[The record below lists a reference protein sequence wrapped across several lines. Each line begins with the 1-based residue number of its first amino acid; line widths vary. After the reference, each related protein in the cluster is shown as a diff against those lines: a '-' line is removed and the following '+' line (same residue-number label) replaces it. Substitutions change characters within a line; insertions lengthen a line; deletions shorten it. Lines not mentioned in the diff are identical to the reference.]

1 MSQTATATRP
11 VSPDAP
17 PKMTYEEFLEWAD
30 EDTHA
35 EWVGGEIIYMSPVS
49 NRHQEI
55 SSFLIPYLTMFVQ
68 ERHLG
73 VIRFESF
80 QMKLVSNL
88 PGREP
93 DILFISNARMAD
105 LQNSFLDGPADLVV
119 EIVSPESV
127 YRDTVE
133 KFGEYQRAGVG
144 EYWLLNPMQQ
154 TATFFVRGN
163 DALFHSV
170 PPDETGRYHSTVLEG
185 LSLRIGLLWRSPPP
199 TVREVL
205 TAWDEL

>member
-1 MSQTATATRP
+1 MSQILDTPRP
-11 VSPDAP
+11 VLAAP
-17 PKMTYEEFLEWAD
+17 LSRMTYEEFLDWAD

-35 EWVGGEIIYMSPVS
+35 EWVDGEIVWMSPVS

-68 ERHLG
+68 ERNLG
-73 VIRFESF
+73 VVRFESF
-80 QMKLVSNL
+80 QMKSAPGL

-93 DILFISNARMAD
+93 DILFISNARMVD

-119 EIVSPESV
+119 EIISPESV

-144 EYWLLNPMQQ
+144 EYWLLNPMQR
-154 TATFFVRGN
+154 TANFFVRGD
-163 DALFHSV
+163 DAHFQSV
-170 PPDETGRYHSTVLEG
+170 PSEDDGIYRSTVLEG
-185 LSLRIGLLWRSPPP
+185 LSLRIDLLWQSPPP
-199 TVREVL
+199 TLREVL
-205 TAWDEL
+205 RTEMY